1 MNKFGI
7 IVILVTILI
16 LGGGA
21 FLISKN
27 GSKPIPTPEPGVYEY
42 FWGDGC
48 PHCVIVANFWE
59 TWENRDKIKIKKFEI
74 WDNKSN
80 ATIMA
85 DRAKTCGI
93 PLAEMGV
100 PLLVTPEGEC
110 LAGDTPIIG
119 HYKSLKFE

>member
-59 TWENRDKIKIKKFEI
+59 TWENRAKIKIKKFEI
-74 WDNKSN
+74 WDNKRN
-80 ATIMA
+80 AT
-85 DRAKTCGI
+85 I

-110 LAGDTPIIG
+110 LAGDTSIID